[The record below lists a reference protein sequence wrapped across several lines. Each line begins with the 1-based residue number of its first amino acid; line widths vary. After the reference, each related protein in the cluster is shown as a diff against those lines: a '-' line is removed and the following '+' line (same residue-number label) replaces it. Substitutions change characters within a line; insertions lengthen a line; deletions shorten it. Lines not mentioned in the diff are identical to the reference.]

1 MTIFIILIGIVLILW
16 GLANVFYGYRFYR
29 VTILMV
35 FAIIGVSS
43 SFISLR
49 ESPNLVQILVPGL
62 VAFLFGLAA
71 YYLRSVILILA
82 GGVILAIAAAL
93 PAVVFSLPETL
104 GWILAISGLIV
115 GSGLAY
121 YFRQYAVYL
130 VTAMWGASYAFSG
143 ITLIFLGRTF
153 DALRALGS
161 GLWLGL
167 AAWLVLAGVGIFW
180 QYRAQT
186 QMAEP
191 DQISPA
197 NQLRFWQTGLLA
209 LLVGVGVTGILGVI
223 RTNSPFVTLNPP
235 NLDDF
240 EELSLDGYER
250 LLVLAP
256 HNDDEALGAA
266 GLIMKAV
273 EQGIEVH
280 VVFMTNGDGFTFST
294 IQEFETLFPAAEDYI
309 ALGELRQQE
318 SINVLGMLGVPE
330 ENITFLGYPDAGAP
344 SMWNENWSAENPYQ
358 SQFTQTS
365 KSPYVNTYNPE
376 SEYSGEDLL
385 GDIQAIL
392 EEIQPDIVAYPH
404 GNDVHADHWGLY
416 VFSRLALEI
425 NQFLDRNFNPDTFV
439 YLVHRPDYP
448 FPEGYDPQ
456 ELLLPP
462 TPIYNIYPAWYRLDL
477 TPDQVE
483 LKEKALEEYKSQID
497 LLWALMSK
505 FIRKNEVFTTHT
517 TLPIPELATGD
528 PSNPHTWRDSDGQ
541 KILAVQL
548 DPTAD
553 ILERALIP
561 SADLK
566 ALYLARLSSDEII
579 ACAEAADGPEP
590 DVFYVLHMKGIGFEG
605 VIHHVQDAEPTLS
618 SDLAFLDRKYYACS
632 SFSLDRLG
640 NPEFIFAGA
649 ETEDLSSD
657 TPLDHIAWQ
666 MVEIPAKP

>member
-1 MTIFIILIGIVLILW
+1 MNLFIIGVGIVLVLW

-29 VTILMV
+29 VTILVV
-35 FAIIGVSS
+35 FAIIGASF

-71 YYLRSVILILA
+71 YYLRSAILILA
-82 GGVILAIAAAL
+82 GGVILAIVATL
-93 PAVVFSLPETL
+93 PALVFSLPETF
-104 GWILAISGLIV
+104 GWILAIMGLIL
-115 GSGLAY
+115 GMGLAY
-121 YFRQYAVYL
+121 FFRQHTIYL

-143 ITLIFLGRTF
+143 ITIIFLGRTF
-153 DALRALGS
+153 GTLRALGS
-161 GLWLGL
+161 GFWLGL
-167 AAWLVLAGVGIFW
+167 AAWLVLVAIGVYW
-180 QYRAQT
+180 QHRAQT
-186 QMAEP
+186 Q
-191 DQISPA
+191 ISGSEELSTA
-197 NQLRFWQTGLLA
+197 NMLRFWQASLLA
-209 LLVGVGVTGILGVI
+209 LLVGVGVTGILGVL

-235 NLDDF
+235 KLDDF
-240 EELSLDGYER
+240 EVLSLDGYDR

-266 GLIMKAV
+266 GLIMQAV

-294 IQEFETLFPAAEDYI
+294 ITEFETLFPAAEDYI
-309 ALGELRQQE
+309 ALGDLRQQE

-344 SMWNENWSAENPYQ
+344 SMWYENWSVENPHQ
-358 SQFTQTS
+358 SQFTETS
-365 KSPYVNTYNPE
+365 KSPYVNTYNPD
-376 SEYSGEDLL
+376 SVYAGEDLL
-385 GDIQAIL
+385 GDIRSIL

-404 GNDVHADHWGLY
+404 GNDVHADHWGMY

-425 NQFLDRNFNPDTFV
+425 NQFLDSNFNPDTFV

-462 TPIYNIYPAWYRLDL
+462 APVYNIYPTWYRLDL
-477 TPDQVE
+477 TQDQVE

-517 TLPIPELATGD
+517 TIPIPELAAGD
-528 PSNPHTWRDSDGQ
+528 PSNPHTWLDSDGQ
-541 KILAVQL
+541 KIIAVQL
-548 DPTAD
+548 DPAAD

-590 DVFYVLHMKGIGFEG
+590 DVFYVLHVKGIGFEG

-618 SDLAFLDRKYYACS
+618 SDLAFLDRRYYACS
-632 SFSLDRLG
+632 SFSLDKLG
-640 NPEFIFAGA
+640 NPVFIFAGA

-657 TPLDHIAWQ
+657 MPIDHIAWQ
-666 MVEIPAKP
+666 MVEIPQNP